1 MAKEGNILINFL
13 NDFIDIFISNRRLI
27 VYFSVIL
34 SYSSLHSNIRSF
46 YFVIRN
52 KFYKISVNKKIH
64 VAIYSLTLCILVQKV
79 SQVYMARSIFSN
91 TGFHLSSA
99 ESRFGEWERSKIPV
113 KSMF

>member
-13 NDFIDIFISNRRLI
+13 NDFIDIFISNRCLI

-52 KFYKISVNKKIH
+52 KFYKISANKKIH

-79 SQVYMARSIFSN
+79 SQVYDTFDIFEYK
-91 TGFHLSSA
+91 FPFK
-99 ESRFGEWERSKIPV
+99 FGRVEIWWMREVENPG
-113 KSMF
+113 